1 MLRGKTESGFAYEID
16 EEVMDDYDFLEILCK
31 IDDGDTALTV
41 KMVDMLLG
49 EKQKEE
55 LKNHL
60 RTENGRVSAKKMLAE
75 VMEIFRATK
84 EGKNC

>member
-1 MLRGKTESGFAYEID
+1 MLRGKTESGFVYEID

>member
-1 MLRGKTESGFAYEID
+1 MLRGTTESGFAYEID

-31 IDDGDTALTV
+31 IDNGDTTLTI

-55 LKNHL
+55 LKDHL
-60 RTENGRVSAKKMLAE
+60 RAENGRVSAKKILAE
-75 VMEIFRATK
+75 VMEIFHATK
-84 EGKNC
+84 EGKNS

>member
-55 LKNHL
+55 LKKHL

>member
-31 IDDGDTALTV
+31 IDDGDTALTI

-60 RTENGRVSAKKMLAE
+60 RTKKGRVSAKKLLAE
-75 VMEIFRATK
+75 VMEIFHATK
-84 EGKNC
+84 EGKNS

>member
-1 MLRGKTESGFAYEID
+1 MLRGKTESGFTYEID

-75 VMEIFRATK
+75 VMEIFRETK

>member
-60 RTENGRVSAKKMLAE
+60 RTENGRVSAKRMLAE
-75 VMEIFRATK
+75 VMEIFQATK

>member
-1 MLRGKTESGFAYEID
+1 
-16 EEVMDDYDFLEILCK
+16 MDDYDFLEILCK

>member
-1 MLRGKTESGFAYEID
+1 MLRGKTESGFTYEID